1 MIINT
6 KNKVLQSKILF
17 RFSIAIFLIGCTSIM
32 HADENKS
39 RINDYWEDIKT
50 NSMELLDKS
59 IKISSEIAKQMSD
72 IIDAE
77 LEALNSSSEV
87 DVQDKIDNIRL
98 RVEQISSLKKKETTA
113 SSFTLIS
120 KSKKD
125 YRIDIDEVLQGI
137 EPVLFD
143 GEVVDYASRIRYSR
157 LQITRLRSEKASLNE
172 DLVFAPVE
180 GTLLKSSKNEIRQQ
194 INDLN
199 ILSNKTNRLIDELEF
214 DLKRKLNSLGIN
226 LTREQIRVMTTRV
239 DGDELSKS
247 FAIFDVTKQ
256 ISETLAVLVKENN
269 FSGETTVKYYGIY
282 VILSEIL
289 GYSQREYMRKINEV
303 YLPSLDNIA
312 DDIKSAIDFSEESI
326 DAASSESNRRILRS
340 NIETNEF
347 SLMVVNTYRKILE
360 KQYDSLELAL
370 ERTDEQISV
379 AYSTYDT
386 AANATNLINL
396 INETQDS
403 FNRILDMQV
412 PDIIPFENTELE
424 LKFQEISDKIIV
436 ASDQ

>member
-6 KNKVLQSKILF
+6 KNKDLQSKILF
-17 RFSIAIFLIGCTSIM
+17 RFSVVILLIGCTSII

-50 NSMELLDKS
+50 NSKDLLDKS

-77 LEALNSSSEV
+77 LEALNSSPEV

-98 RVEQISSLKKKETTA
+98 RVEAISSLKKKETSA

-125 YRIDIDEVLQGI
+125 YRIDIDEVLQEI

-157 LQITRLRSEKASLNE
+157 LQI
-172 DLVFAPVE
+172 FAPVE

-194 INDLN
+194 IKDLD
-199 ILSNKTNRLIDELEF
+199 ILSTKTNRLIDELEF

-289 GYSQREYMRKINEV
+289 GYSQREYMRKINEL

-312 DDIKSAIDFSEESI
+312 DDIRSAIDFSEESI

-360 KQYDSLELAL
+360 KQHDSLELAL

-386 AANATNLINL
+386 AANASNLINL

-436 ASDQ
+436 ASDE